1 MRLDTGSARTMP
13 TSASLY
19 MVYVNL
25 RDVHKSRG
33 HINDD
38 SIALIKNRCEI
49 DDSDDDY
56 DNNDNIPT
64 VIRDDDDYERQIK

>member
-1 MRLDTGSARTMP
+1 
-13 TSASLY
+13 

-33 HINDD
+33 YSNDD
-38 SIALIKNRCEI
+38 SIAPIENRCEI